1 MTFKEY
7 ITLLKKKKKK
17 KSSLPQT
24 DKSPLLS
31 SDSMIPTQQLPAA
44 TSGNQPRLS

>member
-7 ITLLKKKKKK
+7 ITLLKKKRK
-17 KSSLPQT
+17 KSPLPQT
-24 DKSPLLS
+24 DKTHLVS

-44 TSGNQPRLS
+44 TSGNQPHLS